1 MEPRKGYLRE
11 TNREPLTGAQNAN
24 QKNRRLVPEDSSLW
38 STLEELLEIDRKG
51 IEELAARSFALGLVV
66 FSWVFKRKPKGM
78 VLF

>member
-11 TNREPLTGAQNAN
+11 TNREALTGAQKTN

-51 IEELAARSFALGLVV
+51 IEELAARSFLGLVV